1 MFRYADKT
9 RNVRICFLVC
19 LTFGVIGNVLYT
31 ISITPYFALAG
42 RFLAGFVG
50 ALRAITTGEIA
61 RCYQGDEA
69 TSKITFVYLGYAVGF
84 ALGPLLSSMFLG
96 VDFQVGVWRVNY
108 TNAIG
113 LFLAGIYL
121 VSAVA
126 TVFGVSDLSK
136 EFDLKEFAKR
146 IDEVSTSDVEQ
157 SNCSDNKQDEQSLLI
172 EKDSKKTKLENDNL
186 PNIELSMNILLQKL
200 LCSIDLSLVMCL
212 TFFCSFATLAYDIWP
227 TMIMIDMLGWT
238 IIEVYILS
246 AFIGFCTFIL
256 LIVLYK
262 YPVSGQAAVYLALF
276 ALLMTAVMAILIIII
291 CLRIE
296 NYWGNI
302 ALWCVYGL
310 LFSIID
316 LVEEVFLCTVFT
328 QMVPSSVQSFAES
341 LRRLF
346 TNIGGIFG
354 ILMSGSM
361 FFAVLYICIGL
372 IFNFLV
378 CSFML
383 FIRRKKFM
391 NPNYDAFL

>member
-1 MFRYADKT
+1 MNKT
-9 RNVRICFLVC
+9 SNINRLTDC
-19 LTFGVIGNVLYT
+19 L
-31 ISITPYFALAG
+31 
-42 RFLAGFVG
+42 
-50 ALRAITTGEIA
+50 
-61 RCYQGDEA
+61 
-69 TSKITFVYLGYAVGF
+69 
-84 ALGPLLSSMFLG
+84 
-96 VDFQVGVWRVNY
+96 
-108 TNAIG
+108 
-113 LFLAGIYL
+113 
-121 VSAVA
+121 
-126 TVFGVSDLSK
+126 VFGVSDLSK

>member
-1 MFRYADKT
+1 M
-9 RNVRICFLVC
+9 
-19 LTFGVIGNVLYT
+19 
-31 ISITPYFALAG
+31 
-42 RFLAGFVG
+42 
-50 ALRAITTGEIA
+50 
-61 RCYQGDEA
+61 
-69 TSKITFVYLGYAVGF
+69 
-84 ALGPLLSSMFLG
+84 
-96 VDFQVGVWRVNY
+96 
-108 TNAIG
+108 
-113 LFLAGIYL
+113 YL

-157 SNCSDNKQDEQSLLI
+157 SNSSGNKQDEQSLLI
-172 EKDSKKTKLENDNL
+172 KKDSRKTQLENDNL
-186 PNIELSMNILLQKL
+186 PNNSLKTIELSMNILLQKL

-227 TMIMIDMLGWT
+227 AIIMIDMLEWT
-238 IIEVYILS
+238 IKEVYILW
-246 AFIGFCTFIL
+246 AYIGFCTFIL

-262 YPVSGQAAVYLALF
+262 YPVSGQKAVYLALF
-276 ALLMTAVMAILIIII
+276 ALLVTALMALLIIIL

-296 NYWGNI
+296 NYWANI

-310 LFSIID
+310 FFSIID
-316 LVEEVFLCTVFT
+316 LVEEVFLCTVLT
-328 QMVPSSVQSFAES
+328 QMVPSSVQSFAEG

-354 ILMSGSM
+354 VLMSGSM

-383 FIRRKKFM
+383 FIRRIKFL